1 MSDAREVRVTQ
12 AQISAIWG
20 AIDED
25 RSRLAA
31 LEERVVVE
39 LRQAKRVINSLTER
53 LEQIENE
60 PRDVIN
66 LLDDPKPDSEA
77 DDFRVTSE
85 LRPQRSPYRCGGTG
99 LVTKSRKHQLTEAR
113 KLLGESDRLLRIA
126 TEDKLVEALNDDR
139 CYWLADA
146 GNWMR
151 AYRRDFLKG
160 GEADGLAE
168 QDNGLDLPL
177 ADVDEPRS
185 ECTGCVI
192 HVPTWDHRFKVR
204 ADCPLHKDF
213 DHGTTPGPEE

>member
-1 MSDAREVRVTQ
+1 MGDENAGAQRTARAVAEAAERK
-12 AQISAIWG
+12 AF
-20 AIDED
+20 ENF
-25 RSRLAA
+25 RRLAD

-77 DDFRVTSE
+77 DDFRDS
-85 LRPQRSPYRCGGTG
+85 
-99 LVTKSRKHQLTEAR
+99 
-113 KLLGESDRLLRIA
+113 
-126 TEDKLVEALNDDR
+126 
-139 CYWLADA
+139 
-146 GNWMR
+146 
-151 AYRRDFLKG
+151 LKG
-160 GEADGLAE
+160 GEADGLAGRN
-168 QDNGLDLPL
+168 NGLDLPL

-213 DHGTTPGPEE
+213 DHGTTPGPEEAK